1 MSTMFKPLTVKMLSE
16 VLFDSAVTNNVIE
29 YFATVPSAATTV
41 TVTVLLPSLRLLP
54 PVMVSLAAGSL
65 ASA

>member
-16 VLFDSAVTNNVIE
+16 VLFDSGVTNSVIE
-29 YFATVPSAATTV
+29 YLATVPSAASTV
-41 TVTVLLPSLRLLP
+41 TVTVLLPSLRSLP